1 MSQRILTV
9 PLTITAVAVLAA
21 ACTVSGGGGEAA
33 GSCAITVTYGG
44 RTYTDAAGADFTVGA
59 ALGTAVFP
67 PCVDTPNGPDN
78 TVPRGP
84 ATAYAVAGVDPR
96 TAIAVRWGDGELM
109 PLTVQPG

>member
-33 GSCAITVTYGG
+33 GSCAITATYGG

-96 TAIAVRWGDGELM
+96 TAIAVRWDEGELM
-109 PLTVQPG
+109 LLTVQQG